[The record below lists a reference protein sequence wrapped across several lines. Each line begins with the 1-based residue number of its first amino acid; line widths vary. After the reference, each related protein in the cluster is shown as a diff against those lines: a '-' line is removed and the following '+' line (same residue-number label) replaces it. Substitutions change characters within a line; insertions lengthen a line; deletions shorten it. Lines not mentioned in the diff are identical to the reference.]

1 MWVKYKRPFDEGEWS
16 VKNVKTYGTK
26 WWKWYKAVQ
35 PFWRTR
41 TGIEPLPRKDSSNE
55 GFADVCIAGPS
66 GLFQLVGSLFLWRTA
81 IQHPSADYLK
91 AVDEV
96 AWLLKEVNVAMENDD
111 LEVKVAGGGTK
122 QRPAKRRKVR

>member
-1 MWVKYKRPFDEGEWS
+1 MKENGASKMSKPTVLSGG
-16 VKNVKTYGTK
+16 NGTRLFSRFGGLELGSNHFR
-26 WWKWYKAVQ
+26 A
-35 PFWRTR
+35 RTR
-41 TGIEPLPRKDSSNE
+41 QMKVLRMSASRAHRVYSNWL
-55 GFADVCIAGPS
+55 GRCFFG
-66 GLFQLVGSLFLWRTA
+66 GRLFK
-81 IQHPSADYLK
+81 HPSADYLK